1 MLTDA
6 LQQAGPAALIGTF
19 MGLLPLGYGILYA
32 FRPSERRLAVMRPL
46 SLTAIFASI
55 SATALGVVNFFRWIG
70 TRQESPLAPPA
81 MIGLSETF
89 VPIFFAFG
97 CLMLAWLCVAIGM
110 SRRTS

>member
-46 SLTAIFASI
+46 SLTAIFVSI
-55 SATALGVVNFFRWIG
+55 SATAYMKSNGQASNIP
-70 TRQESPLAPPA
+70 SPTPN
-81 MIGLSETF
+81 
-89 VPIFFAFG
+89 
-97 CLMLAWLCVAIGM
+97 
-110 SRRTS
+110 RTKPDGHS